1 MGRNG
6 NEIQHLV
13 HQPDLN
19 VSLIINRIASLC
31 RQKNISQV
39 VICPGSRCAPL
50 TLSFLRQPD
59 MTVRTFSDERS
70 AGFIALGIARQ
81 TKHAAALVCTSGTAA
96 YNFAPAVAEAFFSEV
111 PLVVFTADRPREW
124 IAQHDGQTIFQSGIF
139 GKHVKRSYDL
149 PQEYAHADDQWAV
162 IRMVN
167 EAINLS
173 MEAPAGPVHINVPLR
188 EPLYPRQEE
197 AVSSVPPARIV
208 ESLEAVPELTPAAQ
222 VEVLQRWDEFHN
234 ILVVAGQH
242 DHDPELVKAIDAL
255 SRGMNIPFVA
265 EVTGNF
271 HCAESTI
278 RFADAFLGSA
288 GEDLKKSLR
297 PDLLVTFGR
306 GVVSKHLK
314 QFLRRFPANAHWH
327 IQPAGPVADT
337 FQQLS
342 TVLRTTPARFLEILS
357 ARKSKGTFEDQK
369 QQNYFNLW
377 EIEERRTRSSLEAWF
392 ARPDTGELS
401 LVHKVISAL
410 PAHVNLHLAN
420 SLSVR
425 YANFVSVAPDRP
437 DVTLYANRGT
447 SGIDGCTSAAVGHS
461 LSGKEMNV
469 LITGD
474 VAFFYDRNAFWHNY
488 AMPNLRVVVLN
499 NHGGAIFKVV
509 EGAEDLPESDE
520 YFVTRQKLNAK
531 NLCEEFGFEYI
542 RLDNKRP
549 DNNRKVAN
557 ALKNFFDDDGT
568 TKVLELETSAREARD
583 VLKELRQHIN
593 KRHEQ

>member
-19 VSLIINRIASLC
+19 VSLTPIYQIASIC
-31 RQKNISQV
+31 QQKNISQV

-50 TLSFLRQPD
+50 TLSFVRQPG

-96 YNFAPAVAEAFFSEV
+96 YNFAPAIAEAFFSEV

-139 GKHVKRSYDL
+139 GKHVKKSYDL
-149 PQEYAHADDQWAV
+149 PQEYAHADNQWAV
-162 IRMVN
+162 SRMVN

-188 EPLYPRQEE
+188 EPLYPGQQET
-197 AVSSVPPARIV
+197 APVSQAARIM
-208 ESLEAVPELTPAAQ
+208 ESFDAAPELSPSAQ
-222 VEVLQRWDEFHN
+222 AEVLRRWEEFHN

-242 DHDPELVKAIDAL
+242 DHDPELVKQIDTL
-255 SRGMNIPFVA
+255 SRAMNIPFVA

-271 HCAESTI
+271 HSAENTI
-278 RFADAFLGSA
+278 RFADAFLGGAS
-288 GEDLKKSLR
+288 EDLKKSLR

-306 GVVSKHLK
+306 GVVSRHLK
-314 QFLRRFPANAHWH
+314 QFLRRFPAKAHWH
-327 IQPAGPVADT
+327 IQAAGPVADT

-357 ARKSKGTFEDQK
+357 GRKGKGTFEDQK

-377 EIEERRTRSSLEAWF
+377 EIEERRTRSSMEAWF

-401 LVHKVISAL
+401 LVHKVIRAL
-410 PAHVNLHLAN
+410 PSRVNLHLAN

-425 YANFVSVAPDRP
+425 YANFAGIASDRP
-437 DVTLYANRGT
+437 DLTVYANRGT
-447 SGIDGCTSAAVGHS
+447 SGIDGCTSAAVGHA

-520 YFVTRQKLNAK
+520 YFVTSQKLNAK
-531 NLCEEFGFEYI
+531 KLCEEFGFEYI
-542 RLDNKRP
+542 RLDNR
-549 DNNRKVAN
+549 RKVAN

-568 TKVLELETSAREARD
+568 TKLLELETSPQEARD

-593 KRHEQ
+593 KRYDQ